1 MKLIFCNQENPTA
14 TFVGVLPASSKDGN
28 GHARA
33 VYHCYGDQYFL
44 AIVRRGAGLGGLQG
58 AAAGDDAYGGYWFL
72 RTGVCEMPSAL
83 RSNVLAKSAAKSIW
97 SIKQQGEP
105 SGSPCFSLSVNLAYF
120 RNSCAHK
127 QNATR
132 YSQESGSPHCVF
144 DASLVPETQNI
155 R

>member
-1 MKLIFCNQENPTA
+1 LKLIFCNQENPTA

-28 GHARA
+28 GHARV

-83 RSNVLAKSAAKSIW
+83 RSNVLAKSAAKSILVNQTTRRTIW
-97 SIKQQGEP
+97 FALFLAICEP
-105 SGSPCFSLSVNLAYF
+105 GVLPELL
-120 RNSCAHK
+120 CA
-127 QNATR
+127 
-132 YSQESGSPHCVF
+132 
-144 DASLVPETQNI
+144 
-155 R
+155 